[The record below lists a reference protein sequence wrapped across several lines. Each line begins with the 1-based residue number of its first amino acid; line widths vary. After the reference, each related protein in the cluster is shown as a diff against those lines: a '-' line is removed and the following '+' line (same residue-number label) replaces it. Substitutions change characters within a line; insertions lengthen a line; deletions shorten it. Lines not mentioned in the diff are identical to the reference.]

1 MTSSATTPLQEKI
14 KKRIADHGPMSVAEY
29 MSMCLSDPEHG
40 YYMHQ
45 HPFGTKGDF
54 TTAPEISQLFG
65 ELIGAWFVH
74 QYLSQDLKGPIH
86 LIEMGPGRGT
96 LMKDILRVV
105 SLRPQML
112 ANLQIH
118 LMETSPSLRNAQR
131 KLLKAYTIKWHDTL
145 ETIPEGPI
153 LLVANELFDALPIH
167 QYQLTEQGWRERCV
181 GLDDDGNLTFGIGA
195 GTLSPADVAKA
206 NLKAKL
212 GDTLELSPASNAIA
226 AHISQRIRQ
235 NGGAALLVDYGYAK
249 TATGDTFQALKKHEY
264 VSTLDHCGEA
274 DLTAHVNFQ
283 ALANAALA
291 QGAKV
296 HGPISQGQ
304 FLLGLGLLERAGQLG
319 AGKSTLDQ
327 DQIRKDVERL
337 AADDQMGALFK
348 VLCITNTSEKP
359 IPFQQ

>member
-1 MTSSATTPLQEKI
+1 MTSSASTPLQEKI

-118 LMETSPSLRNAQR
+118 LVETSPSLRKAQR

-212 GDTLELSPASNAIA
+212 GDTLEVSPASSAIA

-235 NGGAALLVDYGYAK
+235 NGGAALLIDYGYAK

-291 QGAKV
+291 QGAKA
-296 HGPISQGQ
+296 HGPITQGQ

>member
-1 MTSSATTPLQEKI
+1 MTSSASTPLQEKI
-14 KKRIADHGPMSVAEY
+14 KKRIVDHGPMSVAEY

-40 YYMHQ
+40 YYMRQ
-45 HPFGTKGDF
+45 QPFGTKGDF

-74 QYLSQDLKGPIH
+74 QYLSQDLKGPVH
-86 LIEMGPGRGT
+86 LVEMGPGRGT

-118 LMETSPSLRNAQR
+118 LAETSPSLRKAQR

-145 ETIPEGPI
+145 ETIPEGPT
-153 LLVANELFDALPIH
+153 LLVANELFDTLPIH

-181 GLDDDGNLTFGIGA
+181 GLDNEDNLTFGIGA

-206 NLKAKL
+206 NLQAKM

-226 AHISQRIRQ
+226 KQIGQRIRK
-235 NGGAALLVDYGYAK
+235 NGGAALLIDYGYAK

-283 ALANAALA
+283 ALANAALTE
-291 QGAKV
+291 GAKP
-296 HGPISQGQ
+296 HGPIGQGQ